1 MAMPGPLKGLR
12 LLFANMIPGLA
23 GGAMP
28 NAAPPSLTGRMPMEG
43 APARTRRMLEG
54 KVVEVGVAGRT
65 LTLLCGLLAL
75 WWLVTLGEAME
86 TLEVEEALL
95 WVWWWCGMLRMLLT
109 EEEVDLRPRRPPDE
123 RR

>member
-1 MAMPGPLKGLR
+1 MR
-12 LLFANMIPGLA
+12 FANMIPGEA
-23 GGAMP
+23 GGAEP
-28 NAAPPSLTGRMPMEG
+28 NAAPPSLVGGRMPIEG

-65 LTLLCGLLAL
+65 LTLLCGDLVL
-75 WWLVTLGEAME
+75 WCPLTVETLGEAME